1 MDFASVSCLLD
12 RKEMIFFAIRII
24 NIMIKNLHYT
34 LTSNEIFTDSPGV
47 TG

>member
-1 MDFASVSCLLD
+1 MFAGQKGVD
-12 RKEMIFFAIRII
+12 FFAIRII

-34 LTSNEIFTDSPGV
+34 LTSNEIFTDSQGV